1 MMQNSSCAVQ
11 AMSDRCSLSELES
24 SEGASI
30 VELQGGHSFRSRLAA
45 LGFTPGTAVRMV
57 RNLSHGP
64 VIVTIRDTHIVLGRQ
79 EAERVLVTTAR
90 RDDVSTG
97 A

>member
-1 MMQNSSCAVQ
+1 MQNSSCPVQ
-11 AMSDRCSLSELES
+11 AVSDRCSLSELES

-30 VELQGGHSFRSRLAA
+30 VELRGGHSFRSRLAA

-64 VIVTIRDTHIVLGRQ
+64 VIVTIRDTRIVLGRE
-79 EAERVLVTTAR
+79 EAQQVLVTMEGH
-90 RDDVSTG
+90 DDGSTSS
-97 A
+97 